1 MCAKPLRRKDLKH
14 DELVS
19 LTSRATHW
27 LVSHG
32 RRIGWLLLIVA
43 LVVSIA
49 LGVQF
54 AHQRQETRAAELLA
68 TAMET
73 FRAPVVPAEQSVS
86 VDGDEGSIDESAV
99 DIETPA
105 PPGTG
110 PDAIANSSNVSGDPA
125 IFGLRFATE
134 AEKCRAALDRLEP
147 IVERY
152 ASLPSGRMAAFY
164 AADCQVRLGSL
175 DAAIEAF
182 SQATEARGTLVSAM
196 ALYRLGQLE
205 RQRDN
210 AEAAVGYFDRLL
222 DAPRN
227 LFPRGEALI
236 AKARA
241 YQEAGDA
248 RAALASYQKVV
259 EEFGDSYIAGEAR
272 TQISE
277 LSAQLGL
284 DPEVEGN

>member
-19 LTSRATHW
+19 LTGRVSYW

-49 LGVQF
+49 FGVQF

-68 TAMET
+68 TAMEI
-73 FRAPVVPAEQSVS
+73 FRAPVVPAEQAAS
-86 VDGDEGSIDESAV
+86 VDEESIDESAV

-105 PPGTG
+105 PPGTE
-110 PDAIANSSNVSGDPA
+110 PDAIANSSDVSVGPA
-125 IFGLRFATE
+125 ISGLRFATE

-152 ASLPSGRMAAFY
+152 ANSPSGRMAAFY

-175 DAAIEAF
+175 DAAIVAF

-210 AEAAVGYFDRLL
+210 AEAAVAYFDRLL
-222 DAPRN
+222 DTPRN

-284 DPEVEGN
+284 DSEIEGN

>member
-1 MCAKPLRRKDLKH
+1 
-14 DELVS
+14 
-19 LTSRATHW
+19 
-27 LVSHG
+27 
-32 RRIGWLLLIVA
+32 
-43 LVVSIA
+43 
-49 LGVQF
+49 
-54 AHQRQETRAAELLA
+54 
-68 TAMET
+68 
-73 FRAPVVPAEQSVS
+73 
-86 VDGDEGSIDESAV
+86 
-99 DIETPA
+99 
-105 PPGTG
+105 
-110 PDAIANSSNVSGDPA
+110 
-125 IFGLRFATE
+125 
-134 AEKCRAALDRLEP
+134 
-147 IVERY
+147 
-152 ASLPSGRMAAFY
+152 MAAFY